1 MCRGRVVVAGAQRG
15 RWRCGGGGAAAVDLV
30 SLAQA
35 EGGSETQCVVRAVL
49 PTSIAHPC
57 GWPRDPIGVPPPKV
71 PSRLS
76 FPPTSVTSLSCL
88 CLLKPSP
95 SFDSTGPLS
104 RLIFLPF
111 PQLTS
116 SPSFI
121 FAVLAQ
127 GHTVGTF
134 WGPGFNPGEPAPPD
148 VQPGLILP
156 QEPLLTPRLESS
168 GSGTW
173 GCMTPCLGFPICEM
187 RMTRMPLEV
196 AVAWSNVCD
205 AAGVVPGTQ

>member
-35 EGGSETQCVVRAVL
+35 EGGSETQWVVRAVL
-49 PTSIAHPC
+49 PTSIAHPACPC

-104 RLIFLPF
+104 RLVFLPF

-134 WGPGFNPGEPAPPD
+134 WGLGFNPGEPAPPRCLTRPNPP
-148 VQPGLILP
+148 PGASAD
-156 QEPLLTPRLESS
+156 TPFRVVWL
-168 GSGTW
+168 W
-173 GCMTPCLGFPICEM
+173 HLGLYDPMPRFPN
-187 RMTRMPLEV
+187 L
-196 AVAWSNVCD
+196 
-205 AAGVVPGTQ
+205 